1 MEYLTE
7 IMTRMQKKAFIPEY
21 LNTILKRYKPWNL
34 MMLTAAAAWLSY
46 EFWRLTWDSSRYG
59 AIDLVQRYK
68 DIFFW
73 FRGFQIYGVIS
84 TASYPP
90 ASYAM
95 LWPAAG
101 VDEPAC
107 RALAL
112 GSAFYRRHDLALL
125 CFQKGKQGGN
135 HPGADFHNPDP
146 LGDVCY
152 RGCHRQWQLIVLIL
166 PALITS
172 LLLMQR
178 TDYSWKTELAACF
191 LFLIA
196 LVKPSMTAPFFWI
209 VLFIPGRLRTAL
221 MIIAGYA
228 GISFFSA
235 SFQGKSLFAL
245 LPEWLSS
252 SSQIMA
258 GHAKYFSQSNIH
270 SWFAAQGIE
279 QWAPPVSIVILV
291 LLGIW
296 VSLNRKADPWL
307 IISAVAI
314 ISRIWTY
321 HAWYDDLLIAPAM
334 IALFRIAKSNGLSS
348 NLQSALRISLF
359 IIILF
364 MTAPGGL
371 YLLPS
376 PLKELYVAGQVFIWL
391 SLLIFLIY
399 FIHRDKKRKQSPP
412 ANQS

>member
-1 MEYLTE
+1 
-7 IMTRMQKKAFIPEY
+7 MQKKAFIPKY
-21 LNTILKRYKPWNL
+21 LNTNLKRYKPWNL
-34 MMLTAAAAWLSY
+34 MMLTAAAVWLSY
-46 EFWRLTWDSSRYG
+46 EFWRLIWDSSRYG
-59 AIDLVQRYK
+59 AIDLVQRYE

-73 FRGFQIYGVIS
+73 FRGFQIYGVIG

-95 LWPAAG
+95 LWPLLGWMSPPAA
-101 VDEPAC
+101 
-107 RALAL
+107 RWLW
-112 GSAFYRRHDLALL
+112 ALL
-125 CFQKGKQGGN
+125 SIAAMIWLCSVFRKASRADTIQERVFITLIPLAMYATGAAIGN
-135 HPGADFHNPDP
+135 G
-146 LGDVCY
+146 
-152 RGCHRQWQLIVLIL
+152 QLIVLIL

-279 QWAPPVSIVILV
+279 QWAPPVSIVILL

-296 VSLNRKADPWL
+296 ISLNRKADPWL

-314 ISRIWTY
+314 VSRIWTY

-334 IALFRIAKSNGLSS
+334 IALFRIAKSNGISS

-359 IIILF
+359 VTILF

-376 PLKELYVAGQVFIWL
+376 PWKELYIAGQVFIWL
-391 SLLIFLIY
+391 SLLSFLIF
-399 FIHRDKKRKQSPP
+399 FIHRDKKKIQGPP
-412 ANQS
+412 AIQS